1 MAISLKHAFE
11 SAVPDGGD
19 ASLVRPSNWNAEHI
33 LLVATGI
40 LLGRATA
47 GDGAAEELTPAQVRT
62 LLNVEDGAAA
72 DMSAAEI
79 LAALLTVDGTG
90 SALDADLL
98 DGNEA
103 SAFPL
108 LNGDGGIDLS
118 TNDGIDVNPGSDID
132 ADLLTVGVTGTPTF
146 SWDESSNQFRST
158 HGLIIGATGDGAH
171 TIAGVSIVSN
181 FEIHSEGGTD
191 PGGLS
196 VHRHSDSQVLGGH
209 ALFLKSRGTHA
220 SPTVVA
226 DNDILAWL
234 DGLGHDGTDY
244 ESAAAIQFLID
255 GTPGN
260 NDMPGEIAFFTNAG
274 SQTLTR
280 RISIRADGS
289 VEIVTGPLTLPNTGL
304 HLLDTNASH
313 DLIIAPGS
321 DLSADRTLTLTT
333 GDADRTLTLGGDTT
347 LSGGT
352 HSGTNTGD
360 EATASEGTEGVV
372 DQATDAEIRAAT
384 SGAHAIMAEDL
395 QTANALVT
403 LTDDTTVAVDWT
415 AGINFTL
422 TLTTDRILGNPTNEI
437 PGTFRMVFVISDG
450 GPDELTF
457 GSEYGGTPP
466 TLDDITTTKGYLL
479 TIFCRAVGQFIV
491 TAVDGS
497 PA

>member
-103 SAFPL
+103 SAFQSAAANLDTWATLEPSADAQSLVTAATYAAMRTLLDLEPGTDFYSIAGADAEFLSPAEGDAAYQPL
-108 LNGDGGIDLS
+108 DSDLTAIAALTTTS
-118 TNDGIDVNPGSDID
+118 FGR
-132 ADLLTVGVTGTPTF
+132 ALL
-146 SWDESSNQFRST
+146 ESASASALYAAIKQTATES
-158 HGLIIGATGDGAH
+158 ATGASEWATTAEVRAADA
-171 TIAGVSIVSN
+171 AGNQVIRVRSIN
-181 FEIHSEGGTD
+181 E
-191 PGGLS
+191 
-196 VHRHSDSQVLGGH
+196 
-209 ALFLKSRGTHA
+209 A
-220 SPTVVA
+220 S
-226 DNDILAWL
+226 
-234 DGLGHDGTDY
+234 
-244 ESAAAIQFLID
+244 ESAAL
-255 GTPGN
+255 
-260 NDMPGEIAFFTNAG
+260 
-274 SQTLTR
+274 
-280 RISIRADGS
+280 
-289 VEIVTGPLTLPNTGL
+289 
-304 HLLDTNASH
+304 
-313 DLIIAPGS
+313 
-321 DLSADRTLTLTT
+321 
-333 GDADRTLTLGGDTT
+333 
-347 LSGGT
+347 
-352 HSGTNTGD
+352 
-360 EATASEGTEGVV
+360 
-372 DQATDAEIRAAT
+372 TDAA
-384 SGAHAIMAEDL
+384 
-395 QTANALVT
+395 
-403 LTDDTTVAVDWT
+403 TVAIDWI